1 MEIKGV
7 IEFYQEM
14 GDLIKMERTRKSMS
28 QEMMAGKLDLTR
40 TSVMNI
46 EKGRHRP
53 SIHQL
58 LQIANI
64 LEVNFIELIP
74 NGRQNDVR
82 QQTDVSAALDNA
94 IFDQT
99 SLPKEAQS
107 AVHSFLSD
115 QKK

>member
-82 QQTDVSAALDNA
+82 QQTDVSTALENA

-107 AVHSFLSD
+107 AVHNFLSD